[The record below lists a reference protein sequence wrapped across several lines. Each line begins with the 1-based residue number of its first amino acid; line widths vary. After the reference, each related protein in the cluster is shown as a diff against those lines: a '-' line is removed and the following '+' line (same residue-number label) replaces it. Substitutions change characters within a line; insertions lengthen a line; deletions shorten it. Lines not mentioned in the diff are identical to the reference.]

1 MNRSQ
6 LINEL
11 AEKTTVSKRDITTI
25 LDAFTEMV
33 AEKTKAG
40 DRVFIPGFGSFKPTT
55 TRAIPCSI
63 TASTQG
69 GVFP

>member
-11 AEKTTVSKRDITTI
+11 ATKTNLNKRDITTI

-40 DRVFIPGFGSFKPTT
+40 DRVSVHSNHVCKQAVRQETPETGM
-55 TRAIPCSI
+55 
-63 TASTQG
+63 
-69 GVFP
+69 

>member
-11 AEKTTVSKRDITTI
+11 AEKTAISKKDITTI

-40 DRVFIPGFGSFKPTT
+40 EPSGKKS
-55 TRAIPCSI
+55 
-63 TASTQG
+63 
-69 GVFP
+69 